1 MGRKDQ
7 TGAEPRK
14 LNAGGGVET
23 LILVADKLPKEV
35 KEFKF
40 SRTLHILRRW
50 TNQFGERCMYQKM
63 ST

>member
-14 LNAGGGVET
+14 LNAGGRVET
-23 LILVADKLPKEV
+23 LVLVADKPPKEV
-35 KEFKF
+35 KESKF
-40 SRTLHILRRW
+40 SRMLYILRRW
-50 TNQFGERCMYQKM
+50 TNQFGERPIYQKM